1 MLKRILGTTVFLPVL
16 LLSSCSTG
24 SGAAVGRAV
33 TETAVIA
40 TAYVVEGLT
49 SANCEGI
56 GSGTAREACQ
66 SNFREA
72 KAANSTTR
80 PASESDERLESFASY
95 KARRDAELARD
106 E

>member
-1 MLKRILGTTVFLPVL
+1 MRKRILGTTAFLPVL

-33 TETAVIA
+33 AETAVIA

-49 SANCEGI
+49 SANCEEI
-56 GSGTAREACQ
+56 GSGTAREACK

-72 KAANSTTR
+72 KAANGAMR
-80 PASESDERLESFASY
+80 PASNSDERLETFASY
-95 KARRDAELARD
+95 KARRDAELAM
-106 E
+106 EE